1 MLARISTIKTST
13 NEIET
18 PVLFPVHNAGI
29 RGKGNSPKYWEY
41 IPDMKTMMLNAYF
54 IKKNPIYNILSDVGL
69 HNYFKF
75 NCTFFVDS
83 GGLQGRLYDL
93 KLNPIE
99 ILRIQEDIG
108 ADIASTLDIPI
119 LPQDNITNYQH
130 ANYLKTSIKN
140 AILSSR
146 KKEREDMLLFA
157 AIHGNDISVMMNTID
172 YLNKKGTFDGF
183 AIGGLIAKRSD
194 LKTVVDIIIAVRKK
208 IGEKPL
214 HVFGLGGPSMIPL
227 LTYIGVDSFD
237 SSSFLKAGS
246 NRIYFVPGEG
256 SIEFREMEKLKMLPC
271 VCPVCS
277 NNTLEEVRGKRK
289 LIALHNLW
297 AISYEIRKLKMKIQY
312 GTLEEYLDTRF
323 ASNPLI
329 NAAYRYAKS
338 KVRGFA

>member
-13 NEIET
+13 NELET
-18 PVLFPVHNAGI
+18 PVLFPVHNAGS
-29 RGKGNSPKYWEY
+29 RGKGNSPKYWEH

-54 IKKNPIYNILSDVGL
+54 IKENPIYNILSNVGL
-69 HNYFKF
+69 HDYFKF
-75 NCTFFVDS
+75 DGTFFVDS

-99 ILRIQEDIG
+99 ILRIQEGIG

-119 LPQDNITNYQH
+119 LPQDNITNLQH

-146 KKEREDMLLFA
+146 KKQREDMLLFA
-157 AIHGNDISVMMNTID
+157 AIHGNDISVMMNTVD
-172 YLNKKGTFDGF
+172 YLNKKGNFDGF
-183 AIGGLIAKRSD
+183 AIGGLVAKRSD
-194 LKTVVDIIIAVRKK
+194 FRKVVDIVIAVRKK
-208 IGEKPL
+208 IGDKPL

-227 LTYIGVDSFD
+227 LTYLGVDSFD

-246 NRIYFVPGEG
+246 KRIYFVPGEG
-256 SIEFREMEKLKMLPC
+256 SIEFREMEKLNMLPC

-277 NNTLEEVRGKRK
+277 DKTFEEVRGKRK

-297 AISYEIRKLKMKIQY
+297 AICYEIRKLKMKIQD

-323 ASNPLI
+323 VFNPLI
-329 NAAYRYAKS
+329 NTAYKYAKA